1 MQQGVLKG
9 SNFEGFTVGDKIGE
23 GSFGEIY
30 VARAPD
36 SHLLALKIEPKTTRR
51 KMLEFEIF
59 VFKAVSP
66 HPCFPVFEGAGDT
79 PEYTWLAMELMGPSL
94 ASVARRLPKHQLSLS
109 SGLRA
114 MSAVL
119 KGLRHMHELGFVHR
133 DLKPSNILLRMS
145 RDNPFA
151 LIDFGL
157 ARVYI
162 DRKTGEHLPPR
173 QHPGFRGT
181 AIYASPNA
189 HRRKDLSRRDD
200 MISWFYMAIDL
211 CGGGLPWKRVESK
224 VDMMHMK
231 SSMSMRRLGERISP
245 QFVEIWDIID
255 AMEYETEPAYD
266 DIEALLRATMEA
278 KGVSDA
284 DEWDWHPQILS
295 MGKVGASPSKSCPAL
310 PRVLSCDLDPGP
322 IMCEAE
328 RREGVNPQP
337 LIGRR
342 RRESRETCCC
352 FVE

>member
-1 MQQGVLKG
+1 MLKG
-9 SNFEGFTVGDKIGE
+9 SNFEGFTVGEKIGE

-30 VARAPD
+30 VVRSPD
-36 SHLLALKIEPKTTRR
+36 SRLLALKIEPKTTRR

-59 VFKAVSP
+59 VLRSISP
-66 HPCFPVFEGAGDT
+66 HPCFPLFDASGDT

-94 ASVARRLPKHQLSLS
+94 ASVARRMPKNQLSLS

-114 MSAVL
+114 VMLVL
-119 KGLRHMHELGFVHR
+119 KGLRHMHEKGFVHR

-145 RDNPFA
+145 RENPLA

-162 DRKTGEHLPPR
+162 DRKTGEHLEPR

-189 HRRKDLSRRDD
+189 HRRKELSRRDD
-200 MISWFYMAIDL
+200 MISWFYMVIDL
-211 CGGGLPWKRVESK
+211 CGGGLPWKVVKSK

-245 QFVEIWDIID
+245 QFVAIWDLID

-266 DIEALLRATMEA
+266 EIEHLLQETMQVH
-278 KGVSDA
+278 GVSDA
-284 DEWDWHPQILS
+284 DEWDWHPKILS
-295 MGKVGASPSKSCPAL
+295 MGKSGHSTEDYWSL
-310 PRVLSCDLDPGP
+310 PRASNAEQLGEDEEPVF
-322 IMCEAE
+322 CEAE
-328 RREGVNPQP
+328 KREGVNPEP
-337 LIGRR
+337 LLGRGR
-342 RRESRETCCC
+342 KRNEETCCC